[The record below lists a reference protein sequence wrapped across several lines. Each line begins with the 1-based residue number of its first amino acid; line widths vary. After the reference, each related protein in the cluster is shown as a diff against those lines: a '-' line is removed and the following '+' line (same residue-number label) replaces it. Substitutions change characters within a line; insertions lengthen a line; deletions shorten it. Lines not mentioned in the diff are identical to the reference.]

1 MFHTKLFLFLAEN
14 ENPSCYVQTCEQL
27 IMGRNLRYQE
37 ALRIIQNEEYLEAA
51 DFDMVL
57 NRKKKRRK
65 KRDFASIQTST
76 KPIKK
81 TQGAVEKIRK
91 ISNIEFN
98 YFRNSL
104 MCTKM

>member
-1 MFHTKLFLFLAEN
+1 MFNLKLQLFETKLFPFLAEN

-76 KPIKK
+76 KPIKE
-81 TQGAVEKIRK
+81 TEGAVEKKSEIFD
-91 ISNIEFN
+91 I
-98 YFRNSL
+98 
-104 MCTKM
+104 

>member
-1 MFHTKLFLFLAEN
+1 MIQNYFHFLAEN

-76 KPIKK
+76 KPIKE
-81 TQGAVEKIRK
+81 TEGAVEKNQK
-91 ISNIEFN
+91 ISNI
-98 YFRNSL
+98 
-104 MCTKM
+104 